1 MSRKPCSA
9 AIVGEATTGD
19 KGTKEGKYNDSTL
32 VRGEEEVPKLLDVG
46 KLEELS
52 VPMVERYR

>member
-1 MSRKPCSA
+1 
-9 AIVGEATTGD
+9 VGEATTGD